1 MQRRRLMMPPHPVL
15 AQLVWDVV
23 MAPPPEDEVR
33 LLAEAVDEARGYR
46 GMSPHLVAT
55 TRSSG

>member
-1 MQRRRLMMPPHPVL
+1 MMPPHPVL

-33 LLAEAVDEARGYR
+33 LLAEVVDEARGYR
-46 GMSPHLVAT
+46 RTSPHLVAT